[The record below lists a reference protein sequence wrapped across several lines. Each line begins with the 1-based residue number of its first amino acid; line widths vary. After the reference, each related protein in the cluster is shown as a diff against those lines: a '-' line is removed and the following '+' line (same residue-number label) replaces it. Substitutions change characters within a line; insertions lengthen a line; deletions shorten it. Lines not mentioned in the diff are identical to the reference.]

1 MAARHVLYFTA
12 ENRTLYRA
20 ERQGLEL
27 VGKFSAD
34 EAGLEAFGAHLRGER
49 SALLAVLADL
59 AGEDFHE
66 EQIPC
71 VRGADRQAL
80 LARRLAQRYRD
91 TRLAAALPL
100 GVVQA
105 AERRNERVLLASFT
119 NTQQLA
125 PWLDALEEAGARL
138 AGVYSAPLLAP
149 ALAAAL
155 GARQERLLVVS
166 ANRAGVR
173 QCYLE
178 RGRLRFARLEPTVDL
193 APGALADFVRS
204 ETQRLVQY
212 LVTLRALPRDAG
224 PVQVLVIAPSGGRS
238 AFERALHS
246 DTRLLFRTVDYSD
259 ALKALSLRRVPDG
272 TAAEALYAHLAARK
286 PPREQFARRE
296 ERRRYL
302 LWQMQRGIAAAGAA
316 AFCACALVA
325 GSRSLDAASIRGD
338 AAEELAGA
346 QAAAADYARIT
357 STFPVTE
364 TSTENLKAAVV
375 EFGRI
380 AERST
385 PPERAFLHV
394 SRVLQRY
401 PQFELDALRWGVASA
416 AEQRDAALKGLA
428 PDAQADAM
436 VLIELSGRVN
446 ATQRNDYRA
455 ITAHVQQFAAA
466 LVGEGYELVRTQL
479 PFDVTPEGV
488 LSGDIGG
495 SADTGEAPRF
505 TVVLARRLP

>member
-1 MAARHVLYFTA
+1 M
-12 ENRTLYRA
+12 
-20 ERQGLEL
+20 
-27 VGKFSAD
+27 
-34 EAGLEAFGAHLRGER
+34 
-49 SALLAVLADL
+49 
-59 AGEDFHE
+59 
-66 EQIPC
+66 
-71 VRGADRQAL
+71 RGADRQAL

-212 LVTLRALPRDAG
+212 LVTLRALPRDSG

-286 PPREQFARRE
+286 PPREQFATRE

-302 LWQMQRGIAAAGAA
+302 LWQWQRGIAAAGAA
-316 AFCACALVA
+316 AFCACALLA
-325 GSRSLDAASIRGD
+325 GSRWLDAASIRGQ
-338 AAEELAGA
+338 AADELVRA

-375 EFGRI
+375 EFRRI
-380 AERST
+380 AERSA
-385 PPERAFLHV
+385 PPERAFVHV

-401 PQFELDALRWGVASA
+401 PQFELDNLRWSIATPV
-416 AEQRDAALKGLA
+416 EQREAGLKALA
-428 PDAQADAM
+428 PDAQTEAM
-436 VLIELSGRVN
+436 VLVELSGRVN
-446 ATQRNDYRA
+446 AAQRNDYRA

-479 PFDVTPEGV
+479 PFDVTSEGV
-488 LSGDIGG
+488 LSGDIGAG
-495 SADTGEAPRF
+495 ADAGEAPRF